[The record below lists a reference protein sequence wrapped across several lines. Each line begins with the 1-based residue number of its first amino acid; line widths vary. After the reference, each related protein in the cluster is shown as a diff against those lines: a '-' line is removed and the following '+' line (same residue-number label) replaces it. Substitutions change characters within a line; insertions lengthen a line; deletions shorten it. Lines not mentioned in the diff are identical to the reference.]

1 MNATHKARTFIRFGM
16 NIGKAIKLCRSAK
29 DLSLETVAERAGIS
43 VSHLSRIEN
52 QKREP
57 TLPLIGK
64 IAKALAVPMPVVIF
78 MASDAEELKGLDEKT
93 EKRFEQ
99 LALDLIRH
107 T

>member
-1 MNATHKARTFIRFGM
+1 MDAIHKARTFICFEM
-16 NIGKAIKLCRSAK
+16 NIGKALKLCRSAK

-64 IAKALAVPMPVVIF
+64 IAKALAVPTPVVIF
-78 MASDAEELKGLDEKT
+78 MASDAEELTGLDETT

-99 LALDLIRH
+99 LALDLIRQ